1 MSGMQPTIRTRIL
14 VREIMNSPVIL
25 SGPDEAVS
33 QIARKMSDFRVGS
46 VVITESDRPVGIV
59 TDGDIVTKVVAKDL
73 RPRTVLARKI
83 MTQPLHTIDGG
94 KDVTD
99 AARTMRKLK
108 VKRLGVTYR
117 QKLVGIVSISDLSAV
132 TPELVDLIS
141 EKALIMR
148 GELRR
153 QRGYLAGYCDSCTQ
167 WSDYLLESD
176 GKFLCDECRGET
188 PGET

>member
-1 MSGMQPTIRTRIL
+1 M
-14 VREIMNSPVIL
+14 VREIMNSPVIV
-25 SGPDEAVS
+25 SSPDETVKE
-33 QIARKMSDFRVGS
+33 IATKMSDFKVGS
-46 VVITESDRPVGIV
+46 VVVTESDKPVGIV
-59 TDGDIVTKVVAKDL
+59 TDGDIVTKVVARDL
-73 RPRTVLARKI
+73 TPSGVYARQI
-83 MTQPLHTIDGG
+83 MTQPLHTIDAG
-94 KDVTD
+94 KEVTE
-99 AARTMRKLK
+99 AARIMRKLR

-141 EKALIMR
+141 EKALIMT

-176 GKFLCDECRGET
+176 GKFLCDECRGEVT
-188 PGET
+188 KET